1 MTPVMSGG
9 LGDRTSKE
17 GARRRET
24 SKPAPTAQPMTLLL
38 YECIEHRTG
47 NTGCV
52 YSAARRV
59 AYI

>member
-1 MTPVMSGG
+1 
-9 LGDRTSKE
+9 
-17 GARRRET
+17 
-24 SKPAPTAQPMTLLL
+24 MTLLL

-59 AYI
+59 AHI